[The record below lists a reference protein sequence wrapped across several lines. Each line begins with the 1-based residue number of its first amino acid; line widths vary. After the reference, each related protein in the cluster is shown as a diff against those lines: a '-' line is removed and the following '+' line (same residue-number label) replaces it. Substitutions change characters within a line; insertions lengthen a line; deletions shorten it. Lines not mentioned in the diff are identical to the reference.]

1 MATKG
6 YPTYPFL
13 PRITEDS
20 LPFWQGCAQHELRY
34 QRCTHCG
41 KPRMPASFLCPDCL
55 SPDFV
60 WEPSSGRGTLYSFVV
75 FHRSFHP
82 ALADRIPYAVAA
94 VDLDEGVRLLTN
106 LIDFDYD
113 TTIKCG
119 IVVEVGFVDAGNGI
133 VLPVFHRI

>member
-60 WEPSSGRGTLYSFVV
+60 WEP
-75 FHRSFHP
+75 
-82 ALADRIPYAVAA
+82 AVAEERSTA
-94 VDLDEGVRLLTN
+94 LSSFTGRSIPPWPTAFPMQLRP
-106 LIDFDYD
+106 LISTKAYV
-113 TTIKCG
+113 C
-119 IVVEVGFVDAGNGI
+119 
-133 VLPVFHRI
+133 